1 MTPVKP
7 SLWDKSWHHFYFGR
21 WSWGFLLLL
30 YFMSISFQLS
40 LFLIAVI
47 VIASAAWSYYV
58 YRHTVPVVSNR
69 KRWLLIA
76 LRALAF
82 TLTLLALFEPLLTL
96 TSHHD
101 DPPAVAVLVDNS
113 LSMSQQDKT
122 GDRAEIVR
130 SLLEGS
136 SIRRLAEQSDVQLQ
150 KFSYSLSP
158 LAVDSLSMDGGT
170 TNISNAL
177 HNVVKNSPA
186 SLQSIVMISDGNYNA
201 GSNPLYDAEWS
212 RIPIYTVGIGDS
224 SEQRDIAVS
233 KIVVNSIGYVE
244 TSIPVDAAIKA
255 SGFTSRTVR
264 VTLEEEG
271 KKIDERNV
279 QVPSSLESIAEVP
292 VQFSYTPRTDGVK
305 KLSVRVSAL
314 DDEITPK
321 NNLRSSLIK
330 VLKNKMKV
338 TVIAGNP
345 SADLSAVMQT
355 LQSDKNIDAVLFLQM
370 PNGELRSRTNAV
382 LQQSLN
388 ASDCLVLIGFP
399 TAQSSSSVIRSIM
412 TNIRERSIATMF
424 IAGRL
429 IDPQKLQLMEPLFAF
444 TLVSATVDEQS
455 VFPAI
460 VPKNKYHALVQMDAG
475 QFPLFAWEK
484 LPPVYASFQTF
495 AAKPE
500 AQTLLSVKIQGV
512 TLQNPLL
519 LLRTAANTK
528 SIAFTGYGIHRWK
541 LLAGARDETRGVFDV
556 WFSSLVRWL
565 ATKERD
571 SKLKV
576 EPSQEFFSRGEPVG
590 FTGEVYNENFQPID
604 NAEVGISIRSASNEQ
619 ISALPM
625 QSIGSGRY
633 EGTAAGLPE
642 GEYTYRA
649 AALIGGDT
657 VGTTAG
663 RITIGEQSIE
673 FAETKMNNILLRQ
686 IAQKSGGAFAVP
698 SQIDSLITV
707 LLKHPGIQ
715 SRERIETKE
724 FELWNLPLYLS
735 VIIALFATEWFLR
748 KRWGM
753 L

>member
-1 MTPVKP
+1 MTV
-7 SLWDKSWHHFYFGR
+7 
-21 WSWGFLLLL
+21 
-30 YFMSISFQLS
+30 SFQIS
-40 LFLIAVI
+40 IALVVFF
-47 VIASAAWSYYV
+47 VIASAAFSYYV
-58 YRHTVPVVSNR
+58 YRHTVPAVPNR

-76 LRALAF
+76 LRTLAL

-96 TSHHD
+96 TSFHE
-101 DPPAVAVLVDNS
+101 DPPAVAVLVDHS
-113 LSMSQQDKT
+113 LSMSQQDMT
-122 GDRAEIVR
+122 GDRTEIVR
-130 SLLEGS
+130 SLLEGNPL
-136 SIRRLAEQSDVQLQ
+136 RRLADRSDLQLR
-150 KFSYSLSP
+150 KFSYAVSP
-158 LAVDSLSMDGGT
+158 LAIDSLRMDGGS
-170 TNISNAL
+170 TNISGAL
-177 HNVVKNSPA
+177 HNTVKNSPV

-201 GSNPLYDAEWS
+201 GSNPLYDAERS

-233 KIVVNSIGYVE
+233 RIIVNSVGYVE
-244 TSIPVDAAIKA
+244 TSIPVDAAIKV
-255 SGFTSRTVR
+255 SGFPSRTVR

-279 QVPSSLESIAEVP
+279 QVPPSLESIAEVP
-292 VQFSYTPRTDGVK
+292 VQFTYTPRTDGVK
-305 KLSVRVSAL
+305 KLTVRVSPFE
-314 DDEITPK
+314 DEITQK
-321 NNLRSSLIK
+321 NNLRSSLVK

-338 TVIAGNP
+338 TVIAGGP
-345 SADLSAVMQT
+345 GADLSAAMQT
-355 LQSDKNIDAVLFLQM
+355 LQSDKNIDAVLFLQL
-370 PNGELRSRTNAV
+370 PNGELKTRSNIT
-382 LQQSLN
+382 LLQSLN

-399 TAQSSSSVIRSIM
+399 TAQSSGSVIQSIM
-412 TNIRERSIATMF
+412 AQIRERSIATMF

-429 IDPQKLQLMEPLFAF
+429 IDPQKLRPMEPLLPF
-444 TLVSATVDEQS
+444 TVVSDRIDEQS
-455 VFPAI
+455 VFPAV

-519 LLRTAANTK
+519 LLRTSANAK

-541 LLAGARDETRGVFDV
+541 LLAGARDETQGVFDV

-571 SKLKV
+571 SNLKV
-576 EPSQEFFSRGEPVG
+576 HPSQEFFSQGEPIG

-604 NAEVGISIRSASNEQ
+604 NAEVGVSIRAVSGNQVAAVS
-619 ISALPM
+619 M

-633 EGTAAGLPE
+633 EGSTGGLPE
-642 GEYTYRA
+642 GEYSYRA

-657 VGTTAG
+657 VGTAAG
-663 RITIGEQSIE
+663 RITVGEQSIE
-673 FAETKMNNILLRQ
+673 FAETKMNNVLLRQ
-686 IAQKSGGAFAVP
+686 IAEKSGGAFAVP
-698 SQIDSLITV
+698 SQFDSLITV
-707 LLKHPGIQ
+707 LLEHPGMQ
-715 SRERIETKE
+715 SRDRIETKE